1 MAPQR
6 EWFEKDYYKVL
17 GVSPTATEK
26 EITTAYRKLAREN
39 HPDANPG
46 NSSAEDRFKDVSA
59 AYEVVGNAERRK
71 EYDEVREMVAHG
83 GFGAGG
89 RGGPGGFSGFPGGGM
104 PGGFNF
110 DGNLDDILGGL
121 FGQQRGQQRQR
132 QPRQETGVD
141 LETDLHVS
149 FRDVIKGVTTAITI
163 NSDAPC
169 PECKGTRAAPGTYPR
184 QCARCS
190 GRGVVDENQG
200 MFGFSRPCESC
211 SGTGSVIDS
220 PCPFC
225 SGHGSVTKPTEIKMR
240 IPAGT
245 KDGAVLRVPKRG
257 GLGPTGLRGDLFVRI
272 HATPDPN
279 FTRDGNNLRT
289 SVTVDY
295 PTAVFGGDVS
305 VTTLD
310 RDTVTIRVAPGT
322 KSGATLRVRGRGVA
336 TGSATGDLLVKVS
349 IDVPRSLNEEQSAL
363 LRAFA
368 DSLTTT
374 NTPIDGPEPE
384 GAA

>member
-26 EITTAYRKLAREN
+26 EITSAYRKLAREN

-46 NSSAEDRFKDVSA
+46 NATAEDRFKDVSA
-59 AYEVVGNAERRK
+59 AYEVIGNAERRK
-71 EYDEVREMVAHG
+71 EYDEVREMASHG
-83 GFGAGG
+83 GFGP
-89 RGGPGGFSGFPGGGM
+89 GGPGGFGPGGFGGGGM
-104 PGGFNF
+104 PGGINF
-110 DGNLDDILGGL
+110 DDLLGGI
-121 FGQQRGQQRQR
+121 FGQQRNQQRQR
-132 QPRQETGVD
+132 APRQETGVD
-141 LETDLHVS
+141 LETDLHLS
-149 FRDVIKGVTTAITI
+149 FRDVIKGVTTTITI
-163 NSDAPC
+163 NADAPC

-200 MFGFSRPCESC
+200 MFSFSRPCESC
-211 SGTGSVIDS
+211 GGTGSVIDT
-220 PCPFC
+220 PCTFC
-225 SGHGSVTKPTEIKMR
+225 SGHGSVTTPTEIKMR
-240 IPAGT
+240 IPPGT

-272 HATPDPN
+272 HATPDPA
-279 FTRDGNNLRT
+279 FTRDGDNLRT

-295 PTAVFGGDVS
+295 PTAVFGGDVG

-310 RDTVTIRVAPGT
+310 RDIVTIRVAPGT

-336 TGSATGDLLVKVS
+336 TGSATGDLLVTVK
-349 IDVPRSLNEEQSAL
+349 IDVPTSLTEEQSNL

-368 DSLTTT
+368 ESLSPAPR
-374 NTPIDGPEPE
+374 TPVDDPEPE
-384 GAA
+384 SAA